1 MLAHKTVANRA
12 HPFVTLAVV
21 LACGTLQAAAGTID
35 FENQSDGTIVTT
47 QYPGL
52 TLTNAIILSAGV
64 SLNEFELPP
73 HSGVNV
79 LSDNGGFIT
88 ITFSTPA
95 TSFSAYFTYLTT
107 VTLTAFGPASNQLGQ
122 TVSAFS
128 SNLALSGE
136 PGSNPNE
143 FLVLTFATG
152 ISSVTIAGDPA
163 VGSFV

>member
-73 HSGVNV
+73 HSGVQ
-79 LSDNGGFIT
+79 
-88 ITFSTPA
+88 PA
-95 TSFSAYFTYLTT
+95 RPNRLCLQQQSCAVWGTRLK
-107 VTLTAFGPASNQLGQ
+107 PER
-122 TVSAFS
+122 VSRPDLCYRHLKCDHRGRS
-128 SNLALSGE
+128 CWR
-136 PGSNPNE
+136 
-143 FLVLTFATG
+143 
-152 ISSVTIAGDPA
+152 
-163 VGSFV
+163 FVRAR